1 MLKILIRVGKKLFN
15 SNTIMENQTVVKKGW
30 VKASMVF
37 AIIALVFALLPLVSA
52 WFMFFTVFNFFIAP
66 LSIIFGVIAILKKQN
81 LTKSIIAMAIAV
93 VALFTPRILVEQ
105 YAKSAEESAENL
117 FSAAG
122 SLMDAVD
129 YDSDLDYDYEY

>member
-1 MLKILIRVGKKLFN
+1 MLKILIRVGKKPFN

-81 LTKSIIAMAIAV
+81 LTKSIIAMAIAI

-122 SLMDAVD
+122 SVMDAVD

>member
-81 LTKSIIAMAIAV
+81 LTKAIIAMAIAI

>member
-81 LTKSIIAMAIAV
+81 LTKAIIAMAIAI

-117 FSAAG
+117 FSATG